1 MIDDMWGR
9 ATDSLMGSMMSS
21 NPSIFAPDTSFTVQ
35 NDALLET
42 LRLLSEQPPLDP
54 ADALAKL
61 PANLPNT
68 GAGEGNLLPDLAALV
83 LGGAQ
88 RLDDPFAFAHM
99 DPPTP
104 WLTWAMTLWNARLNQ
119 NLLHPATAP
128 AARMIEERTVA
139 WLAPFFGMDGGH
151 MVPGSTVAN
160 LTALWAAR
168 DLRGIDE
175 VVAPDTAH
183 VSIEKSAR
191 LLGLR
196 FRKLPTDG
204 QGRLLAD
211 AAVGLERACLVLVAG
226 ATSTGVIDPLRL
238 AGLAAW
244 THVDAA
250 WAGPLRLSDKYAGLL
265 DGIERAD
272 SVAISAHKWLFQ
284 PKESALV
291 FFRDVSAAHAAL
303 SFGGAYLA
311 APNVGVLGSH
321 GATAVPLLALLW
333 AWGRD
338 GLASRLDRCMDA
350 AATFASF
357 VAENEQ
363 LELLGAPETGVVVW
377 RPRHK
382 DVQEFGAALP
392 VGLASRTTVAGSQW
406 LRCVAANPVVNID
419 AVTDAVRAVI

>member
-1 MIDDMWGR
+1 MQSRPDIGTIDP
-9 ATDSLMGSMMSS
+9 A
-21 NPSIFAPDTSFTVQ
+21 FAVQ
-35 NDALLET
+35 SDALLET
-42 LRLLSEQPPLDP
+42 LQLLSEQGGIDP
-54 ADALAKL
+54 AVAFATL
-61 PANLPNT
+61 PVGLPDK
-68 GAGEGNLLPDLAALV
+68 GAGERELLPELAALV
-83 LGGAQ
+83 LGGAHQ
-88 RLDDPFAFAHM
+88 LDHPVSFAHM

-119 NLLHPATAP
+119 NLLHPATSP
-128 AARMIEERTVA
+128 VARKIEERAVA

-151 MVPGSTVAN
+151 MVPGSTIAN

-168 DLRGIDE
+168 ELQGVDE

-196 FRKLPTDG
+196 FRPLPTDHL
-204 QGRLLAD
+204 GRLLPD
-211 AAVGLERACLVLVAG
+211 AVVDLDRACLVLVAG
-226 ATSTGVIDPLRL
+226 ATSTGVIDPLHL

-250 WAGPLRLSDKYAGLL
+250 WAGPLRLSDKYAGRL

-272 SVAISAHKWLFQ
+272 SVAVSAHKWLFQ

-291 FFRDVSAAHAAL
+291 FFRDASAAHSAL

-311 APNVGVLGSH
+311 TPNIGLLGSH

-338 GLASRLDRCMDA
+338 GMASRLDRCMA
-350 AATFASF
+350 AAEKFAIF
-357 VAENEQ
+357 VDENPR
-363 LELLGAPETGVVVW
+363 LELLGHPETGVVVW
-377 RPRHK
+377 RPRDK
-382 DVQEFGAALP
+382 TTREFGTALP
-392 VGLASRTTVAGSQW
+392 TGLASQTTVAGSQW
-406 LRCVAANPVVNID
+406 LRCVAANPSADVD
-419 AVTDAVRAVI
+419 AIIEAVRAAI